1 MTPFVSLSRKYQ
13 YYLTLKRDP
22 ESVFSKVSITPE
34 QQKELLDTIR
44 QKMSSNPLQ
53 IRVDFALTC
62 THFDG
67 IDIIKEALLTAKHRV
82 NDENWNIE
90 FKMIAP
96 PNYKVE
102 VVTHSRAE
110 GEAKLK
116 EALQIIKTVMKAN
129 KGQSKQKSEPMLIGS
144 SKDEPDA
151 AELMKKAQGDDSD
164 EGEEDNE
171 EGMDFD
177 LDEKEAVVDED
188 SDEESKK

>member
-1 MTPFVSLSRKYQ
+1 
-13 YYLTLKRDP
+13 
-22 ESVFSKVSITPE
+22 
-34 QQKELLDTIR
+34 
-44 QKMSSNPLQ
+44 MSSNPLK
-53 IRVDFALTC
+53 IRVDLALTC
-62 THFDG
+62 TQFDG

-129 KGQSKQKSEPMLIGS
+129 KGQFKQKSEPMLIGS